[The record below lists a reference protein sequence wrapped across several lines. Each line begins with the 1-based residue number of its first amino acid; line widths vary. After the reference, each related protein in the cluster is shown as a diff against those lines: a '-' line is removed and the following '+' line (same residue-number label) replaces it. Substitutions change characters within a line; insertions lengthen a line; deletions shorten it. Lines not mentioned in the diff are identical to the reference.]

1 VSVFPDNG
9 AQTPVAS
16 TFFPVPEAAHPVTLP
31 SVMVKTLV
39 PVPPL
44 HAATAPGLR
53 ITPWEERR
61 LDFGP
66 SSSQM
71 SVPVATPP
79 SNGPPA
85 MRQLKNPTKI
95 EWPCGRQPVPVG
107 GHQRPDKS
115 TLRTPLGRLSS
126 AREQQGRVL
135 QLQSR
140 LDAEMKTWNFLL
152 GSPPPVSQNAATI
165 LIEPALR
172 ERRVRLRR
180 LTSTTKFVCD
190 RCHTTR
196 LLPTTCGCVVSG
208 FVLSRGSMRPVRVT
222 RVRLTAKRTEG
233 PARSLGWKVHMRCA
247 NG

>member
-1 VSVFPDNG
+1 MTRPGAINTLNDLVELLSTVNWPGPVGFAVQVSVFPDNG

-66 SSSQM
+66 SPSQM
-71 SVPVATPP
+71 SVPVATAP

-85 MRQLKNPTKI
+85 MRQLKDPTKI
-95 EWPCGRQPVPVG
+95 EWPSRSPTGSGWGRR
-107 GHQRPDKS
+107 RPDKS

-126 AREQQGRVL
+126 AREQQGQCCGCKPARC
-135 QLQSR
+135 R
-140 LDAEMKTWNFLL
+140 NGAWNFFL
-152 GSPPPVSQNAATI
+152 GSPPPVPQNAATI

-180 LTSTTKFVCD
+180 LT
-190 RCHTTR
+190 
-196 LLPTTCGCVVSG
+196 
-208 FVLSRGSMRPVRVT
+208 
-222 RVRLTAKRTEG
+222 
-233 PARSLGWKVHMRCA
+233 
-247 NG
+247 